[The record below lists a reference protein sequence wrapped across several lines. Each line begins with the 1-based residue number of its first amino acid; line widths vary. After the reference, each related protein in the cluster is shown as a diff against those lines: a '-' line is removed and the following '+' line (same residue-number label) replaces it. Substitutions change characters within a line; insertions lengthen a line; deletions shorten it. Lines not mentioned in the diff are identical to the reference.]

1 MTNSPQFPL
10 YIPSKTRYDS
20 NFTAKYLDY
29 MKVPYKLVV
38 EEQEYY
44 LYLSALGDRKKLL
57 VLDNSYK
64 EKYDYCDDYATDK
77 PTGSG
82 PARNFIW
89 EHSISEGHK
98 YHWIMD
104 DNIRSFRRLNKNE
117 KVSLKDNLEKLL
129 PNKRNKNNK
138 KKKRGTKKNKKKKQN
153 ITLKIEEKKKRKNR
167 TKKKRKKKS
176 KENRLKDFFN
186 FLN

>member
-1 MTNSPQFPL
+1 MSEMM
-10 YIPSKTRYDS
+10 ISSGSVKTVI
-20 NFTAKYLDY
+20 NN
-29 MKVPYKLVV
+29 KVVQDKEYALKHDGKNTKFGIKDGLRGKLV
-38 EEQEYY
+38 
-44 LYLSALGDRKKLL
+44 LGKL
-57 VLDNSYK
+57 NNK
-64 EKYDYCDDYATDK
+64 ELNDLL
-77 PTGSG
+77 
-82 PARNFIW
+82 
-89 EHSISEGHK
+89 
-98 YHWIMD
+98 
-104 DNIRSFRRLNKNE
+104 LNKNE